1 MWFDDFGTGWSELTH
16 LVDVPVDGI
25 KIDRFFTE
33 RLGGR
38 ADAVVK
44 ALLGVAADLG
54 LATTIEGIATRE
66 QADRARELGC
76 DLAQGYLWSEPLSA
90 PDAEALLATGFLGT

>member
-38 ADAVVK
+38 ADAVVQ
-44 ALLGVAADLG
+44 GAARGGGGPRPGHD
-54 LATTIEGIATRE
+54 
-66 QADRARELGC
+66 DRGHRHHGAGGPGAASSGC

-90 PDAEALLATGFLGT
+90 PEAEALLAAAGS